1 MSRYAENTSVS
12 SDKSRTEIERILRRY
27 GAEQFAYGWQSDG
40 AMIAFVA
47 HDRQIRFSLPLPDK
61 NADEFKRTPVRRNWR
76 DPEQVEAAYEQAI
89 RQRWRALALVIKAK
103 LEAVEAG
110 ITTFE
115 DEFLAH
121 TALPSGETVG
131 QWIGP
136 QLEAAYEINTM
147 PSLLPGSVPAIEA
160 ELVE

>member
-1 MSRYAENTSVS
+1 MSRYAENTTVA
-12 SDKSRTEIERILRRY
+12 SDKSRAEIERTLRRY

-40 AMIAFVA
+40 AVIAFVA
-47 HDRQIRFSLPLPDK
+47 HGRQIRFTLPLPDRQSTEFTLTPSK
-61 NADEFKRTPVRRNWR
+61 QWRRDDKTADE
-76 DPEQVEAAYEQAI
+76 AYEKAI

-103 LEAVEAG
+103 LEAVETG

-131 QWIGP
+131 QWLEP
-136 QLEAAYEINTM
+136 QIAAAYEANVM